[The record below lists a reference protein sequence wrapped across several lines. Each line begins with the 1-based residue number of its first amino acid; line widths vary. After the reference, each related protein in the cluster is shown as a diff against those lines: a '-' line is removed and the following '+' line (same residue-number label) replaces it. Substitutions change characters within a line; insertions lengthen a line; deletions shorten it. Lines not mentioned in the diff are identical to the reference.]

1 MQDSR
6 WSQLKDNLLHRG
18 WTWRDDTLYAP
29 HETMWFKT
37 SVENPNFSNFR
48 DRMSIAAEATEVYAE
63 QNVDQ
68 MHLHDDLV
76 SLVEALD
83 DMLQN

>member
-1 MQDSR
+1 MQDPR
-6 WSQLKDNLLHRG
+6 WSDLKHNLLVRG
-18 WTWRDDTLYAP
+18 WTWRDDMLYAP

-37 SVENPNFSNFR
+37 SVENPNFANFR
-48 DRMSIAAEATEVYAE
+48 DRMSIAAEETEAHAARS
-63 QNVDQ
+63 VDQ

-83 DMLQN
+83 EMLQN